1 MCEMTYVYGTY
12 CYIVYSCKRLETICM
27 SIGSR
32 LLNELWYTPTVK
44 YYVVIKK
51 NEETLYIRTG
61 RSQRNIKWK
70 KNKQGSE
77 KCVWHA
83 TTWMKRIKF
92 ILTFY
97 LICMKYF
104 WKDRREK
111 LWISLDCNL
120 YPRLMEAEF
129 VQALILKLTEGW

>member
-1 MCEMTYVYGTY
+1 MCEMTYVYGNY

-129 VQALILKLTEGW
+129 VQALILKLSEGW